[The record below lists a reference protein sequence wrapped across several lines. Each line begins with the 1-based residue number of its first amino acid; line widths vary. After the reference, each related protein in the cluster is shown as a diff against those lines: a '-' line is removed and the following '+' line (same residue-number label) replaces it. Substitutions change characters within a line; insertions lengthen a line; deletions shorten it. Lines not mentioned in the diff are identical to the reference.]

1 MLEMVRNGQ
10 KRVSQLPD
18 LLCAEAGKELEVAL
32 EQLGKGFLEQT
43 AKTQQTADVRQVAFR
58 KGVTC
63 HKDPRF
69 VGGPHLE
76 QLVDQPSFIG
86 GRDARKQSHCGL
98 PDGTGERVGV
108 GLCA

>member
-1 MLEMVRNGQ
+1 MWNRQ
-10 KRVSQLPD
+10 P
-18 LLCAEAGKELEVAL
+18 
-32 EQLGKGFLEQT
+32 
-43 AKTQQTADVRQVAFR
+43 KTQQAAGVRQVAFR

-69 VGGPHLE
+69 AGGPHLE

-86 GRDARKQSHCGL
+86 DRDARKQSHHGL
-98 PDGTGERVGV
+98 PDGAGEGVGV